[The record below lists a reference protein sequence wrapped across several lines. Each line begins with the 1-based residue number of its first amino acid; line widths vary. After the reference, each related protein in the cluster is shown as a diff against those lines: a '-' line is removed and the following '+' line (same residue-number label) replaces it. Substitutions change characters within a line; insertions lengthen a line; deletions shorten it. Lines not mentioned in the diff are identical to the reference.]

1 MAESIFSEPFYV
13 QIPPMRV
20 AKDRVIS
27 SNPEEEVIARLTHWA
42 EENGIDTAKSRAF
55 GFDVPVS
62 AEQKTRGL
70 RGYEYWIQVPD
81 TFVVPVPRQAR
92 DDNNINPIAENEP
105 VLPAEAGTQFSVFPA
120 QGVLVAPLAMRPPL
134 ETAVLIQPVLPAEAG
149 TQFSVLP
156 AEAGTQLKTET
167 GSRSSTGRQE
177 TGTPAPSGVVPAKA
191 GTANPNTTPVVPA
204 QAGTHAVLKDNTCG
218 VVPAK
223 AGTPNP
229 ENSAP
234 DAEKDGSS
242 CPPSSEG
249 RQIEP
254 FPGGTYIAL
263 RITDPFADPSCRIPR
278 GWQTLVKYLQSDAF
292 AKQPQNDTHCSN
304 DECNAPGSCLEE
316 VKTINGVCCMDIYIE
331 LVVFC

>member
-1 MAESIFSEPFYV
+1 MEESIFSEPFYV

-20 AKDRVIS
+20 AKDRIIS
-27 SNPEEEVIARLTHWA
+27 SNPEEEVITRLTQWA
-42 EENGIDTAKSRAF
+42 KEHGIDTAKSRAF

-62 AEQKTRGL
+62 AEQKARGL

-81 TFVVPVPRQAR
+81 TYVIPVPRQAR
-92 DDNNINPIAENEP
+92 DDSKINPIAENEP
-105 VLPAEAGTQFSVFPA
+105 VLPAEAGTQFSNLPA

-149 TQFSVLP
+149 TQ
-156 AEAGTQLKTET
+156 LKTET

-177 TGTPAPSGVVPAKA
+177 PGTPAPSGVVPAKA
-191 GTANPNTTPVVPA
+191 GT
-204 QAGTHAVLKDNTCG
+204 
-218 VVPAK
+218 
-223 AGTPNP
+223 PNP
-229 ENSAP
+229 DTSTP
-234 DAEKDGSS
+234 DDEKVGSS

-254 FPGGTYIAL
+254 FPGGKYIAL

-278 GWQTLVKYLQSDAF
+278 GWQTLVKYLPSDAF
-292 AKQPQNDTHCSN
+292 ATQPQGTTHCSN

-316 VKTINGVCCMDIYIE
+316 VKIIDGVCCMDVMIRKNRQ
-331 LVVFC
+331 